1 MLALTTIEFCYSTL
15 IAMFYKILCLWNM
28 KQDCVTGGEFNTI
41 GWVCDSSVA
50 VLFGRILL
58 IQKVS

>member
-1 MLALTTIEFCYSTL
+1 
-15 IAMFYKILCLWNM
+15 MFYKILCLWNM